1 VVGDIPPLY
10 PHPPNF
16 SQLPFV
22 HYYCIIVVEHQR
34 KAMIYKVAGL
44 TFLVGA
50 STTEGAL
57 FRKHTA
63 SALGSGTR
71 RGIDVGKVRG
81 STDVATV
88 SDANL
93 GFVTHTS
100 SLMSVEGYQ
109 AEFATLSAVR
119 GGSVYGQDVA
129 LGGDHVTGNMMFT
142 NEMGTINSG
151 SVVYHRGMF
160 NSWYVCC
167 ILLSDTPL

>member
-1 VVGDIPPLY
+1 
-10 PHPPNF
+10 
-16 SQLPFV
+16 
-22 HYYCIIVVEHQR
+22 
-34 KAMIYKVAGL
+34 
-44 TFLVGA
+44 VGA

-63 SALGSGTR
+63 SSALGSGKR

-88 SDANL
+88 SDSNL

-129 LGGDHVTGNMMFT
+129 LGGDHVTGNMIFT
-142 NEMGTINSG
+142 TNWVRSTVVPSCTIVG
-151 SVVYHRGMF
+151 V
-160 NSWYVCC
+160 
-167 ILLSDTPL
+167 